1 MNAKEVTPFI
11 EALET
16 DNTSALRQLGREQGL
31 NIEALLCRIFEAA
44 GIVYATKKEPTRS
57 EFFKALMVI
66 GRELDSEALA
76 WSIIERQRRI
86 DTAAQREAK
95 RNPFR

>member
-1 MNAKEVTPFI
+1 MKAKEVTPYI

-16 DNTSALRQLGREQGL
+16 DNTSALRQIGREQGL

-57 EFFKALMVI
+57 KFFDALMTI
-66 GRELDSEALA
+66 GQELDSEAIA
-76 WSIIERQRRI
+76 WAIIERQRRI
-86 DTAAQREAK
+86 DTAEQK
-95 RNPFR
+95 KTNRNPFR